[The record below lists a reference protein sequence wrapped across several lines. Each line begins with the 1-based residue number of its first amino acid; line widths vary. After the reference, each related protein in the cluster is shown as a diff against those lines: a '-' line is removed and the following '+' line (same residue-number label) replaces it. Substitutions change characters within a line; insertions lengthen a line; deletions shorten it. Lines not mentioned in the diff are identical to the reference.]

1 MKHPD
6 RFRARG
12 QDRYLEPA
20 KGEPVPFQD
29 AAVAECR
36 TAGQGGEGEGAHGCS
51 HPPMVPCAWTRRGQS
66 AQARGYLPRRDGRIA
81 GAGGATFHPAYLAP
95 SGKMRPMAAMKDRLR
110 SDLTAAMK
118 ARDEV
123 TVRTL
128 RMALTSVTKEE
139 VAGTSA
145 RELSDDEVLAVLTR
159 EAKRRREAA
168 DAFAAAGREELV
180 AAAIEETG
188 ASGPRAMGQVMKAVT
203 PRVAGRAE
211 GARVAAEVRRRLG
224 A

>member
-1 MKHPD
+1 M
-6 RFRARG
+6 
-12 QDRYLEPA
+12 
-20 KGEPVPFQD
+20 
-29 AAVAECR
+29 
-36 TAGQGGEGEGAHGCS
+36 GA
-51 HPPMVPCAWTRRGQS
+51 
-66 AQARGYLPRRDGRIA
+66 
-81 GAGGATFHPAYLAP
+81 
-95 SGKMRPMAAMKDRLR
+95 MAAMKDRLR
-110 SDLTAAMK
+110 TDLTAAMK

-139 VAGTSA
+139 VAGKSA

-168 DAFAAAGREELV
+168 DAFAAAGRDEQAAAERAEGAVLDAYLPAQLTDAELGELV

-188 ASGPRAMGQVMKAVT
+188 AMGPRAMGQVMRVLT

-211 GARVAAEVRRRLG
+211 GARVAAEVRRRLTG
-224 A
+224 